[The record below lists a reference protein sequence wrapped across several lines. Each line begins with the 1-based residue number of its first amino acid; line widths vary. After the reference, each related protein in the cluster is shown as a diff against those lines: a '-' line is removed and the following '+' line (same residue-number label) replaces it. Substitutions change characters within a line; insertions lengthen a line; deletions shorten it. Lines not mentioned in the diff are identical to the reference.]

1 MGIKTVNVQALFITI
16 ITAYIIENRLERQA
30 ILQLKNNKV
39 SDTLEH
45 QPTVNAGMES
55 CFGLDRPPQHGIAI
69 GQTTYF
75 LPDGYVMLMRPN
87 KAETGV
93 HGCHCPGDMA
103 VRMRQ
108 VLARPWV
115 GVRGCHFLLL

>member
-1 MGIKTVNVQALFITI
+1 
-16 ITAYIIENRLERQA
+16 
-30 ILQLKNNKV
+30 
-39 SDTLEH
+39 
-45 QPTVNAGMES
+45 MES

-87 KAETGV
+87 KAETAV

-103 VRMRQ
+103 VRC
-108 VLARPWV
+108 
-115 GVRGCHFLLL
+115 VRYWPDRGLVFDCVSCRLSHKLLDNLSATFEIFGNFLEFQQLLEFSTTLGFLRFFEATFFTF